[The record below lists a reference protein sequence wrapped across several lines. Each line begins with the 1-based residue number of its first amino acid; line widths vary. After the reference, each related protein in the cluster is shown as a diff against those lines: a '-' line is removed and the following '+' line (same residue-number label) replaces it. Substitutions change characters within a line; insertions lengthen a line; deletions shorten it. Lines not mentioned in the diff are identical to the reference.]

1 MNPFEVLGIASGA
14 SPEDIKAAYHRL
26 AKQWHPDRFSGPE
39 KAQAEDRFRQL
50 AEAFNMLKDTRSETV
65 AAPAPS
71 PAPVAEPAVPP
82 SASTQVKERTAAEWF
97 HDAQEAFAHKDYDR
111 SLGLAHYC
119 IRMDEEKAPYLRL
132 LAKSLDAKNG
142 DQKAMVKAYES
153 VLRMDPKD
161 VETTIRLAEIFREVG
176 MHARANTL
184 WERAKSLDPQH
195 KVFKAEAR
203 KTAALTKQ
211 APPSDLLSQVRQTIN
226 KWFNRG

>member
-39 KAQAEDRFRQL
+39 KAQAEERFRQL
-50 AEAFNMLKDTRSETV
+50 AEAFNMLKDARPEAV
-65 AAPAPS
+65 AAPASS
-71 PAPVAEPAVPP
+71 PAPVVEPAAAT
-82 SASTQVKERTAAEWF
+82 SATPVKERTAAEWF
-97 HDAQEAFAHKDYDR
+97 KDAQEAFAHKDYDR

-142 DQKAMVKAYES
+142 DKKAMVKAYES

-195 KVFKAEAR
+195 KAFKAEAR
-203 KTAALTKQ
+203 KASVPNKQ
-211 APPSDLLSQVRQTIN
+211 VPPSDFLSQVRQTIN